1 MSTNWCNVQPDMR
14 AVITFHSI
22 DDQPGPLSFSPRQLE
37 QLLDALSA
45 ADIPV
50 LPLDRL
56 MADQSA
62 RGVSL
67 TFDDGL
73 SSVHASALPLLRDR
87 GVPAHVF
94 VISRWVGGDNRWP
107 GQPAGATPFSL
118 MNWDQLEE
126 LHASGFRI
134 DAHTASHPDLRT
146 LSVSEIEAELEEADS
161 TIEARLGRRP
171 SFFAYPYGFHDARV
185 RAVAARRYAAS
196 FTTKLNYLGN
206 RDDRHSLP
214 RLDSHYLRH
223 PRLVAALEGRAAH
236 AYIALRRA
244 LRLLRNH

>member
-1 MSTNWCNVQPDMR
+1 MR

-45 ADIPV
+45 ADIPI
-50 LPLDRL
+50 LPLETL
-56 MADQSA
+56 IADPWAQ
-62 RGVSL
+62 GVSL

-73 SSVHASALPLLRDR
+73 STVHASALPLLRER
-87 GVPAHVF
+87 RVPAHVF

-118 MNWDQLEE
+118 MNWDELEE

-134 DAHTASHPDLRT
+134 DAHTATHPDLRA
-146 LSVSEIEAELEEADS
+146 LSEPEIEAELEEADS

-171 SFFAYPYGFHDARV
+171 SFFAYPYGYHDARV
-185 RAVAARRYAAS
+185 RAVAARRYTAS
-196 FTTKLNYLGN
+196 FTTKLNYLGDG
-206 RDDRHSLP
+206 DDLQSLP
-214 RLDSHYLRH
+214 RLDSHYLRS
-223 PRLVAALEGRAAH
+223 PRLVGALGAPTAQ